1 MAKEKRKDLLIWGI
15 LLITLGV
22 LFLLDINIWWVLAH
36 FWPVIIILWGAIKLY
51 YGLKERR
58 DKEPSE
64 NAQV

>member
-58 DKEPSE
+58 EEEQSQ
-64 NAQV
+64 NVQV